1 MKNIYSVMAAI
12 MLLLM
17 LTIPLLAVG
26 ADESKNP
33 VPKTTT
39 AATTK
44 TTQPTAKATIPNK
57 VGYFKVLDKA
67 TGQVTEIAETE
78 YVFGVVASEMPVSF
92 EPEALK
98 AQAVAAYTVA
108 LMRKSENR
116 SADDATL
123 KGADLSNDSSK
134 DQGFIT
140 RAKALEKWGK
150 NYIAYAKK
158 IDDAVNA
165 VKGKV
170 IKYNGVPILAAYH
183 AISGGKTE
191 LASVVWGDTNMP
203 YLKAVESIG
212 DLLAPDYQTSA
223 TFTGEQFIAA
233 AKKLG
238 ATLTGDP
245 KTWIKEPKRSASGT
259 VTEYVLGGKKV
270 NGQQIRTA
278 FSLRSANFDIVYK
291 DTKLCFTVRGYG
303 HGVGMS
309 QYGANYMAKQ
319 GSSYMEIL
327 KWYYLGCV
335 VE

>member
-26 ADESKNP
+26 SAKSQKP
-33 VPKTTT
+33 APLTTT
-39 AATTK
+39 VATTK
-44 TTQPTAKATIPNK
+44 TTKATAPVK
-57 VGYFKVLDKA
+57 AGYFKILDMA
-67 TGQVTEIAETE
+67 TGKVTEIAETE

-108 LMRKSENR
+108 LMRKNENM
-116 SADDATL
+116 SSNDATL
-123 KGADLSNDSSK
+123 KGADLSNDPSK

-140 RAKALEKWGK
+140 REQAVEKWGK
-150 NYIAYAKK
+150 NYVAYAKK
-158 IDDAVNA
+158 IDDAVSA

-170 IKYNGVPILAAYH
+170 IKYNGMPILAAYH
-183 AISGGKTE
+183 AISSGKTE
-191 LASVVWGDTNMP
+191 MASVVWGDTNMP
-203 YLKAVESIG
+203 YLKSVESIG
-212 DLLAPDYQTSA
+212 DLLAPDYQTTA
-223 TFTGEQFIAA
+223 TFTKEQFIAN

-259 VTEYVLGGKKV
+259 VTEYILGDKKV
-270 NGQQIRTA
+270 NGQQIRSA

-291 DTKLCFTVRGYG
+291 DLKLCFTVRGYG

-319 GSSYMEIL
+319 GSSYIEIL
-327 KWYYLGCV
+327 KWYYSGCV
-335 VE
+335 IE